1 MELASLRLR
10 ALACAA
16 LIAATTAPAYGGEAS
31 APDAATLQET
41 INQLDSEFF
50 AAFNRCDLPAM
61 AGFLAED
68 MEFFHDKGGL
78 TRGRDRMI
86 AMERERCGRTHTQ
99 LRREVVDGSRLVYP
113 MQGYGAVQTGA
124 HRFHLKEGE
133 GPELLIEVAQFM
145 HVWQLTDDG
154 WRISRAIS
162 YDHREP

>member
-1 MELASLRLR
+1 MDLASMRLR
-10 ALACAA
+10 VLAMAA
-16 LIAATTAPAYGGEAS
+16 LIAATTAPAYGGDAAT
-31 APDAATLQET
+31 APAATLQQT

-86 AMERERCGRTHTQ
+86 AMERERCGRTGTQ
-99 LRREVVDGSRLVYP
+99 LRREVVDGSRRVYP
-113 MQGYGAVQTGA
+113 MQGYGAVQTGS
-124 HRFHLKEGE
+124 HRFHLKEGQ
-133 GPELLIEVAQFM
+133 GPERLIEVAQFM
-145 HVWQLTDDG
+145 HVWELTEEG